1 MNLKDMTKEE
11 IEALSYTDLT
21 CILLTENKKPMS
33 TAEIF
38 KKICEILGYSD
49 AEYSEKIGTL
59 NTFRTLYTEDSNLEI
74 YFLPSLKIN
83 DNKNEWIATLNIYYN
98 NGTNKKVIEK
108 SSGTFEIINNELIY
122 YRTKTMQRESNIEIP
137 NVSAFVIK
145 NQRLILKENY
155 LKNYEKSIILK

>member
-49 AEYSEKIGTL
+49 AEYSEKIGDY
-59 NTFRTLYTEDSNLEI
+59 YTSLTIDKRFILLDDAKWDLRKNHAVELKVEDDEEEETEEEI
-74 YFLPSLKIN
+74 
-83 DNKNEWIATLNIYYN
+83 E
-98 NGTNKKVIEK
+98 
-108 SSGTFEIINNELIY
+108 NNEEEEE
-122 YRTKTMQRESNIEIP
+122 TDEDIETAIDDEDIDTDDDLDDLS
-137 NVSAFVIK
+137 VLSDDDIEE
-145 NQRLILKENY
+145 EN
-155 LKNYEKSIILK
+155 

>member
-49 AEYSEKIGTL
+49 AEYSEKIGDY
-59 NTFRTLYTEDSNLEI
+59 YTSLTIDKRFILLDDAKWDLRKNHAVEIKVEDDEEEENEEEI
-74 YFLPSLKIN
+74 
-83 DNKNEWIATLNIYYN
+83 E
-98 NGTNKKVIEK
+98 
-108 SSGTFEIINNELIY
+108 NNEEEEE
-122 YRTKTMQRESNIEIP
+122 TDEDIETAIDDEDIDTDDDLDDLS
-137 NVSAFVIK
+137 VLSDDDIEE
-145 NQRLILKENY
+145 EN
-155 LKNYEKSIILK
+155 

>member
-49 AEYSEKIGTL
+49 AEYSEKIGDY
-59 NTFRTLYTEDSNLEI
+59 YTSLTIDKRFVLLDDAKWDLRKNHAVELKVEDDEEEETEEEI
-74 YFLPSLKIN
+74 
-83 DNKNEWIATLNIYYN
+83 E
-98 NGTNKKVIEK
+98 
-108 SSGTFEIINNELIY
+108 NNEEEEE
-122 YRTKTMQRESNIEIP
+122 TDEDIEAAIDDEDIDTDDDLDDLS
-137 NVSAFVIK
+137 VLSDDDIEE
-145 NQRLILKENY
+145 EN
-155 LKNYEKSIILK
+155 

>member
-49 AEYSEKIGTL
+49 AEYSEKIGDY
-59 NTFRTLYTEDSNLEI
+59 YTSLTIDKRFILLDDAKWDLRKNHAVEIKVEDDEEEETEEEI
-74 YFLPSLKIN
+74 
-83 DNKNEWIATLNIYYN
+83 E
-98 NGTNKKVIEK
+98 
-108 SSGTFEIINNELIY
+108 NNEEEEE
-122 YRTKTMQRESNIEIP
+122 TDEDIETAIDDEDIDTDDDLDDLS
-137 NVSAFVIK
+137 VLSDDDIEE
-145 NQRLILKENY
+145 EN
-155 LKNYEKSIILK
+155 

>member
-49 AEYSEKIGTL
+49 AEYSEKIGDY
-59 NTFRTLYTEDSNLEI
+59 YTSLTIDKRFVLLDDAKWDLRKNHAVELKVEDDEEEETEEEI
-74 YFLPSLKIN
+74 
-83 DNKNEWIATLNIYYN
+83 E
-98 NGTNKKVIEK
+98 
-108 SSGTFEIINNELIY
+108 NNEEEEE
-122 YRTKTMQRESNIEIP
+122 TDEDIETAIDDEDIDTDDDLDDLS
-137 NVSAFVIK
+137 VLSDDDIEE
-145 NQRLILKENY
+145 EN
-155 LKNYEKSIILK
+155 

>member
-49 AEYSEKIGTL
+49 AEYSEKIGDYYTSL
-59 NTFRTLYTEDSNLEI
+59 TIDKRFVLLDDAKWDLRKNHAVELKVEDDEEEENEEEIENNEEEEETDEDIETAIDDEDIDTEDDLDDLSVL
-74 YFLPSLKIN
+74 S
-83 DNKNEWIATLNIYYN
+83 DDD
-98 NGTNKKVIEK
+98 IE
-108 SSGTFEIINNELIY
+108 E
-122 YRTKTMQRESNIEIP
+122 
-137 NVSAFVIK
+137 
-145 NQRLILKENY
+145 EN
-155 LKNYEKSIILK
+155 

>member
-49 AEYSEKIGTL
+49 AEYSEKIGDY
-59 NTFRTLYTEDSNLEI
+59 YTSLTIDKRFVLLDDAKWDLRKNHAVELKVEDDE
-74 YFLPSLKIN
+74 
-83 DNKNEWIATLNIYYN
+83 EEET
-98 NGTNKKVIEK
+98 E
-108 SSGTFEIINNELIY
+108 EEENNEEEEE
-122 YRTKTMQRESNIEIP
+122 TDEDIETAIDDEDIDTDDDLDDLS
-137 NVSAFVIK
+137 VLSDDDIEE
-145 NQRLILKENY
+145 EN
-155 LKNYEKSIILK
+155 

>member
-49 AEYSEKIGTL
+49 AEYSEKIGDY
-59 NTFRTLYTEDSNLEI
+59 YTSLTIDKRFILLDDAKWDLRKNHAVELKVEDDEEEENEEEI
-74 YFLPSLKIN
+74 
-83 DNKNEWIATLNIYYN
+83 E
-98 NGTNKKVIEK
+98 
-108 SSGTFEIINNELIY
+108 NNEEEEE
-122 YRTKTMQRESNIEIP
+122 TDEDIETAIDDEDIDTDDDLDDLS
-137 NVSAFVIK
+137 VLSDDDIEE
-145 NQRLILKENY
+145 EN
-155 LKNYEKSIILK
+155 

>member
-49 AEYSEKIGTL
+49 AEYSEKIGDY
-59 NTFRTLYTEDSNLEI
+59 YTSLTIDKRFVLLDDAKWDLRKNHAVELKVEDDEEEETEEEI
-74 YFLPSLKIN
+74 
-83 DNKNEWIATLNIYYN
+83 E
-98 NGTNKKVIEK
+98 
-108 SSGTFEIINNELIY
+108 NNEEEEE
-122 YRTKTMQRESNIEIP
+122 TDEDIENAIDDEDIDTDDDLDDLS
-137 NVSAFVIK
+137 VLSDDDIEE
-145 NQRLILKENY
+145 EN
-155 LKNYEKSIILK
+155 

>member
-49 AEYSEKIGTL
+49 AEYSEKIGDY
-59 NTFRTLYTEDSNLEI
+59 YTSLTIDKRFVLLDDAKWDLRKNHAVELKVEDDEEEE
-74 YFLPSLKIN
+74 
-83 DNKNEWIATLNIYYN
+83 NE
-98 NGTNKKVIEK
+98 E
-108 SSGTFEIINNELIY
+108 EEENNEEEEE
-122 YRTKTMQRESNIEIP
+122 TDEDIETAIDDEDIDTDDDLDDLS
-137 NVSAFVIK
+137 VLSDDDIEE
-145 NQRLILKENY
+145 EN
-155 LKNYEKSIILK
+155 

>member
-49 AEYSEKIGTL
+49 AEYSEKIGDY
-59 NTFRTLYTEDSNLEI
+59 YTSLTIDKRFVLLDDAKWDLRKNHAVELKVEDDEEEETAIDDEDIDTDDDLDDLSVL
-74 YFLPSLKIN
+74 S
-83 DNKNEWIATLNIYYN
+83 DDD
-98 NGTNKKVIEK
+98 IE
-108 SSGTFEIINNELIY
+108 E
-122 YRTKTMQRESNIEIP
+122 
-137 NVSAFVIK
+137 
-145 NQRLILKENY
+145 EN
-155 LKNYEKSIILK
+155 

>member
-49 AEYSEKIGTL
+49 AEYSEKIGDY
-59 NTFRTLYTEDSNLEI
+59 YTSLTIDKRFVLLDDAKWDLRKNHAVELKVEDDEEEENEEEI
-74 YFLPSLKIN
+74 
-83 DNKNEWIATLNIYYN
+83 E
-98 NGTNKKVIEK
+98 
-108 SSGTFEIINNELIY
+108 NNEDEEE
-122 YRTKTMQRESNIEIP
+122 TDEDIETAIDDEDIDTDDDLDDLS
-137 NVSAFVIK
+137 VLSDDDIEE
-145 NQRLILKENY
+145 EN
-155 LKNYEKSIILK
+155 

>member
-49 AEYSEKIGTL
+49 AEYSEKIGDY
-59 NTFRTLYTEDSNLEI
+59 YTSLTIDKRFILLDDAKWDLRKNHAVEIKVEDDE
-74 YFLPSLKIN
+74 
-83 DNKNEWIATLNIYYN
+83 EEET
-98 NGTNKKVIEK
+98 E
-108 SSGTFEIINNELIY
+108 EEEENNEEEEE
-122 YRTKTMQRESNIEIP
+122 TDEDIETAIDDEDIDTDDDLDDLS
-137 NVSAFVIK
+137 VLSDDDIEEK
-145 NQRLILKENY
+145 N
-155 LKNYEKSIILK
+155 

>member
-49 AEYSEKIGTL
+49 AEYSEKIGDY
-59 NTFRTLYTEDSNLEI
+59 YTSLTIDKRFVLLDDAKWDLRKNHAVELKVEDDEEEETEEEEI
-74 YFLPSLKIN
+74 
-83 DNKNEWIATLNIYYN
+83 E
-98 NGTNKKVIEK
+98 
-108 SSGTFEIINNELIY
+108 NNEEEEE
-122 YRTKTMQRESNIEIP
+122 TDEDIETAIDDEDIDTDDDLDDLS
-137 NVSAFVIK
+137 VLSDDDIEE
-145 NQRLILKENY
+145 EN
-155 LKNYEKSIILK
+155 

>member
-49 AEYSEKIGTL
+49 AEYSEKIGDY
-59 NTFRTLYTEDSNLEI
+59 YTSLTIDKRFVLLDDAKWDLRKNHAVELKVEDDEEEENEEEI
-74 YFLPSLKIN
+74 
-83 DNKNEWIATLNIYYN
+83 E
-98 NGTNKKVIEK
+98 
-108 SSGTFEIINNELIY
+108 NNEEEEE
-122 YRTKTMQRESNIEIP
+122 TDEDIETAIDDEDIDTDDDLS
-137 NVSAFVIK
+137 VLSDDDIEE
-145 NQRLILKENY
+145 EN
-155 LKNYEKSIILK
+155 

>member
-49 AEYSEKIGTL
+49 VEYSEKIGDY
-59 NTFRTLYTEDSNLEI
+59 YTSLTIDKRFILLDDAKWDLRKNHAVELKVEDDEEEETEEEI
-74 YFLPSLKIN
+74 
-83 DNKNEWIATLNIYYN
+83 E
-98 NGTNKKVIEK
+98 
-108 SSGTFEIINNELIY
+108 NNEEEEE
-122 YRTKTMQRESNIEIP
+122 TDEDIETAIDDEDIDTDDDLDDLS
-137 NVSAFVIK
+137 VLSDDDIEE
-145 NQRLILKENY
+145 EN
-155 LKNYEKSIILK
+155 

>member
-49 AEYSEKIGTL
+49 AEYSEKIGDY
-59 NTFRTLYTEDSNLEI
+59 YTSLTIDKRFVLLDDAKWDLRKNHAVELKVEDDEEEETEEEI
-74 YFLPSLKIN
+74 
-83 DNKNEWIATLNIYYN
+83 E
-98 NGTNKKVIEK
+98 
-108 SSGTFEIINNELIY
+108 NNEEEEE
-122 YRTKTMQRESNIEIP
+122 TDEDIETAIDDEDIDTDDDLDDLS
-137 NVSAFVIK
+137 VLSDDDIE
-145 NQRLILKENY
+145 EN
-155 LKNYEKSIILK
+155 

>member
-49 AEYSEKIGTL
+49 AEYSEKIGDY
-59 NTFRTLYTEDSNLEI
+59 YTSLTIDKRFVLLDDAKWDLRKNHAVELKVEDDEDIDTDDDLDDLSVL
-74 YFLPSLKIN
+74 S
-83 DNKNEWIATLNIYYN
+83 DDD
-98 NGTNKKVIEK
+98 IE
-108 SSGTFEIINNELIY
+108 E
-122 YRTKTMQRESNIEIP
+122 
-137 NVSAFVIK
+137 
-145 NQRLILKENY
+145 EN
-155 LKNYEKSIILK
+155 

>member
-49 AEYSEKIGTL
+49 AEYSEKIGDY
-59 NTFRTLYTEDSNLEI
+59 YTSLTIDKRFVLLDDAKWDLIKNHEVELKVEDDEEEETEEEI
-74 YFLPSLKIN
+74 
-83 DNKNEWIATLNIYYN
+83 E
-98 NGTNKKVIEK
+98 
-108 SSGTFEIINNELIY
+108 NNEEEEE
-122 YRTKTMQRESNIEIP
+122 TDEDIETAIDDEDIDTDDDLDDLS
-137 NVSAFVIK
+137 VLSDDDIEE
-145 NQRLILKENY
+145 EN
-155 LKNYEKSIILK
+155 